1 MPKRVLAALRGYVK
15 RPGRAPES
23 RELGIEVQ
31 WQAEH
36 SHDGGFVFKD
46 KAPQYLVRPGQ
57 YAGIIVSIKS
67 ADGATATSPAGENSV
82 TLTVAQAEELSTF
95 LAAEV
100 ATIKKLARMEK

>member
-15 RPGRAPES
+15 RPGQAPES

-36 SHDGGFVFKD
+36 SQDGGFVFKE
-46 KAPQYLVRPGQ
+46 KAPQFLVRPGQ
-57 YAGIIVSIKS
+57 YAGIIVSIK
-67 ADGATATSPAGENSV
+67 APDGAATTAPEENSV
-82 TLTVAQAEELSTF
+82 TLTVAQAEELANF

-100 ATIKKLARMEK
+100 ATIKKLARMET

>member
-15 RPGRAPES
+15 RPGQAPEA

-36 SHDGGFVFKD
+36 SQDGGFVFKD

-57 YAGIIVSIKS
+57 YAGIIVSIKP
-67 ADGATATSPAGENSV
+67 GEGTAPTSPTDENSV
-82 TLTVAQAEELSTF
+82 TLTVAQAEELANF

-100 ATIKKLARMEK
+100 ATIKKLAKME

>member
-15 RPGRAPES
+15 RPGQAPES

-36 SHDGGFVFKD
+36 SQDGGFVFKE

-57 YAGIIVSIKS
+57 YAGIIVSIKP
-67 ADGATATSPAGENSV
+67 ADGTASTSPEENSV
-82 TLTVAQAEELSTF
+82 TLTVAQAEELANF

-100 ATIKKLARMEK
+100 ATIKKLARMDK